1 MAKVTYIDPVN
12 TVSGKLARRHR
23 TTYMVRQ
30 AATSN
35 PAMLANP
42 CYTTCITKRKTAL
55 TASEVTYRTRFGQ
68 ICTAARQRMQD
79 ASKMPT
85 DIAAFKAQ
93 HQYTTLYQFV
103 WHQVADSME

>member
-42 CYTTCITKRKTAL
+42 CYTTCITKRKTAI
-55 TASEVTYRTRFGQ
+55 TQSEVAYRTRFGA
-68 ICTAARQRMQD
+68 ICTATRQRMQD
-79 ASKMPT
+79 ASKIAA

-93 HQYTTLYQFV
+93 RQYTTLYQFV

>member
-42 CYTTCITKRKTAL
+42 CYTTCITKRKTAPSQ
-55 TASEVTYRTRFGQ
+55 SEIAYRTRFGQ
-68 ICTAARQRMQD
+68 ICSATRQRLMD
-79 ASKMPT
+79 ASKAPA

-93 HQYTTLYQFV
+93 TQYRTLYQFV
-103 WHQVADSME
+103 WHQVADTME